1 MRCSWIVLPL
11 AVAIVAAAAG
21 RPATASEARRSAIVR
36 AIESQRDAVVN
47 IHGQKL
53 VGGAG

>member
-11 AVAIVAAAAG
+11 AAAFVAATAG
-21 RPATASEARRSAIVR
+21 NPATASEARRSPIVR

-53 VGGAG
+53 VGSP